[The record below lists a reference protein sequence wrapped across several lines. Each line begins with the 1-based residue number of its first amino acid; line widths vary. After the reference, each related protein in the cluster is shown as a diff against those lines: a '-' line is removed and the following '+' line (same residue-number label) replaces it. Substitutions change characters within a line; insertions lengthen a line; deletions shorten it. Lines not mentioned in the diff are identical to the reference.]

1 MNVLPV
7 TDGKLTLHAETRLP
21 TRHGKFRMVVFTYEG
36 EPGEHVAMIK
46 GDPRGAKDLPV
57 RVHSECLTSE
67 IFGSLKCDCREQL
80 QSALASVE
88 RAGRGMVIY
97 LRQEGRG
104 IGLINKVRAYALQ
117 EQGADT
123 IEANQLLGLPVEG
136 RSYDAA
142 AALLEHL
149 GVESV
154 KLLTNNPDKL
164 DKLSALGIDVTG
176 RLPVIVP
183 ANPYSARY
191 LEVKRERMA
200 HLLGADNDDGHAE
213 RSVDGILARIANL

>member
-1 MNVLPV
+1 MTSLPL
-7 TDGKLTLHAETRLP
+7 TDGKLTLHAETFLP

-46 GDPRGAKDLPV
+46 GEVRGAEGLLV
-57 RVHSECLTSE
+57 RVHSECATSE

-80 QSALASVE
+80 HSALAAID
-88 RAGRGMVIY
+88 RAGRGMLIY

-117 EQGADT
+117 ERGADT

-142 AALLEHL
+142 AALLATF
-149 GVESV
+149 GVQSA

-164 DKLSALGIDVTG
+164 DKLSALGVKVVG
-176 RLPVIVP
+176 RQPVIVA
-183 ANPYSARY
+183 ANPHSARY
-191 LEVKRERMA
+191 LRVKKERMA
-200 HLLGADNDDGHAE
+200 HLLAENDESDAAAGE
-213 RSVDGILARIANL
+213 VLAQIANL

>member
-1 MNVLPV
+1 MALPI
-7 TDGKLTLHAETRLP
+7 TSGKLTVHAETRLP
-21 TRHGKFRMVVFTYEG
+21 TQHGMFRMVVFTYDG
-36 EPGEHVAMIK
+36 ESGEHVAMIK
-46 GDPRGAKDLPV
+46 GDLRGAVGLPV

-67 IFGSLKCDCREQL
+67 VFGSLKCDCREQL
-80 QSALASVE
+80 QSALASIE

-117 EQGADT
+117 EKGADT
-123 IEANQLLGLPVEG
+123 IEANERLGLPVEG

-142 AALLEHL
+142 AAMLEHL
-149 GVESV
+149 GVKSV

-164 DKLSALGIDVTG
+164 EKLTALGVKVVG
-176 RLPVIVP
+176 RLPVVVP

-191 LEVKRERMA
+191 LAVKRERMA
-200 HLLGADNDDGHAE
+200 HLLADNDDGHAE
-213 RSVDGILARIANL
+213 LPNAPRLRVANT

>member
-1 MNVLPV
+1 MTALPT
-7 TDGKLTLHAETRLP
+7 TDGKLTLHAETQLP
-21 TRHGKFRMVVFTYEG
+21 TRHGEFRMVVFTYDG

-46 GDPRGAKDLPV
+46 GDVEGAKDLRV
-57 RVHSECLTSE
+57 RVHSECATSE

-80 QSALASVE
+80 QSALAAID

-117 EQGADT
+117 ERGADT
-123 IEANQLLGLPVEG
+123 IEANQMLGLPVEG

-142 AALLEHL
+142 AAVLRHF
-149 GVESV
+149 GVRSV

-164 DKLSALGIDVTG
+164 DKLSALGVKVTG
-176 RLPVIVP
+176 RQPVIIA
-183 ANPYSARY
+183 ANPHSARY
-191 LEVKRERMA
+191 LSVKRDRMS
-200 HLLGADNDDGHAE
+200 HLLAENDEANVVAGELMAQ
-213 RSVDGILARIANL
+213 IAGL

>member
-1 MNVLPV
+1 MNPLPQV
-7 TDGKLTLHAETRLP
+7 DGKLTLHAETRLP
-21 TRHGKFRMVVFTYEG
+21 TRHGGFRMVVFTYEG

-46 GDPRGAKDLPV
+46 GEVAGALALPV

-67 IFGSLKCDCREQL
+67 VFGSLKCDCREQL
-80 QSALASVE
+80 QSALASIE

-117 EQGADT
+117 ESGADT

-136 RSYDAA
+136 RQYDAA
-142 AALLEHL
+142 AALLRHL
-149 GVESV
+149 GVQSV

-164 DKLSALGIDVTG
+164 SKLSALGVEVVG
-176 RLPVIVP
+176 RLPVIVA
-183 ANPYSARY
+183 ANPHSARY
-191 LEVKRERMA
+191 LRVKRERMQ
-200 HLLGADNDDGHAE
+200 HLLGDNVEPDGAE
-213 RSVDGILARIANL
+213 PLDLLGRFVGT